1 MIEFLEDFLVT
12 QRLLIS
18 IILLS
23 LITAVIIMKYWDRVK
38 FWWTCTWYSF
48 PVIGKISKLSK
59 DITSVDEKGWFSS
72 ETTLCS
78 DFHRYYDRF
87 DKDPEH
93 YDRCKSYLSKADE
106 LGRKPFPLIMW
117 IVVFALVILEALGF
131 AYVLAGFTIPG
142 ASESLQQ
149 YGAFGI
155 ALIISIIL
163 VGFTHW
169 TGHEVYKK

>member
-59 DITSVDEKGWFSS
+59 HFSVDGEWFSS
-72 ETTLCS
+72 ERTLCTT
-78 DFHRYYDRF
+78 FARYNR
-87 DKDPEH
+87 
-93 YDRCKSYLSKADE
+93 
-106 LGRKPFPLIMW
+106 
-117 IVVFALVILEALGF
+117 
-131 AYVLAGFTIPG
+131 
-142 ASESLQQ
+142 SLDSGLKE
-149 YGAFGI
+149 YA
-155 ALIISIIL
+155 
-163 VGFTHW
+163 
-169 TGHEVYKK
+169 E